1 MYSPLSVR
9 DSRTSVRLS
18 LSKQNRSRAI
28 ELWNFI
34 CKDSPAPTVLPDS
47 YPKILSEKGAVSD
60 KVSEEDCGQQALTTE
75 AVSAISEGCSD
86 LKHSGVLTN
95 ERKSV
100 LPSEVSLTPIL
111 SAPVIAPETVIST
124 GFSSSRQASRT
135 SMAALVCSR
144 EGRFSSDPPQEAHI
158 RTIPI
163 IYEYRIDIFRNELV

>member
-1 MYSPLSVR
+1 MYSPLSVS

-34 CKDSPAPTVLPDS
+34 CKDSLAPTVLSDS

-60 KVSEEDCGQQALTTE
+60 KVSEEDSGQQALTTE
-75 AVSAISEGCSD
+75 ALSAISEGWSG
-86 LKHSGVLTN
+86 LKQSGVPTN
-95 ERKSV
+95 EWKSV

-111 SAPVIAPETVIST
+111 SAPVIAPEAVIST

-135 SMAALVCSR
+135 SMAALVCSK
-144 EGRFSSDPPQEAHI
+144 EGRFSSDLPQEAHI
-158 RTIPI
+158 RTKPI
-163 IYEYRIDIFRNELV
+163 IYEYRIDIFQNELV